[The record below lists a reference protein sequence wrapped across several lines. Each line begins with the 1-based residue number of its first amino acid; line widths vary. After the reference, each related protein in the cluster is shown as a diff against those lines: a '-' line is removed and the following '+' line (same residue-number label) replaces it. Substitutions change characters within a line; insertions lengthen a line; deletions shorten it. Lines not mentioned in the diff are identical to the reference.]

1 MDELKRIAEILRP
14 LWPGIV
20 VVAKPEEWRLD
31 GKNGRVKV
39 SVLVTD
45 PGCGESWSLVL
56 LDHHPLHKIFW
67 RDPQEAAGLLAQQQT
82 FVRGMAAGLN
92 SALGLEVSDG
102 R

>member
-20 VVAKPEEWRLD
+20 VASKPEERRLD

-39 SVLVTD
+39 SVLVAD

-56 LDHHPLHKIFW
+56 LDHHQLHKVFW
-67 RDPQEAAGLLAQQQT
+67 RDPQDAAGLLEQQQIS
-82 FVRGMAAGLN
+82 VRGMAAGLAT
-92 SALGLEVSDG
+92 ALGLEVSDG
-102 R
+102 Q